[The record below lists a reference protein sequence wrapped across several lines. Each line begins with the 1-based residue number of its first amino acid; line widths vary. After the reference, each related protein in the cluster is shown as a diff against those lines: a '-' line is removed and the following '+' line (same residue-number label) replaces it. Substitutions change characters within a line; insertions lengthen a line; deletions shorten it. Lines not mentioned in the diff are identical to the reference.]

1 MQTFIATLVIF
12 LGFFALMSLGY
23 IIRKKA
29 VHGSCGGIAGIGLE
43 KECDCPEPCDNRK
56 AKMAAAEKANAERNE
71 KLQQNRII

>member
-12 LGFFALMSLGY
+12 LGFFLLMGVGY

-43 KECDCPEPCDNRK
+43 KECDCPEPCDDRK
-56 AKMAAAEKANAERNE
+56 AKIAAEKQAAERNE